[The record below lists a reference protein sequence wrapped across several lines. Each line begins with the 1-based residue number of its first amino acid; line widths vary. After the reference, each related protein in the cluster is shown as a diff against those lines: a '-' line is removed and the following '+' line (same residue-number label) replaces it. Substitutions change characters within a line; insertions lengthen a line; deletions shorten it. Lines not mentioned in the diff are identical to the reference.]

1 MSDPGNWVAVELDVL
16 SRFTVPNENDSA
28 VLVRLA
34 ETVTGTEPVTG
45 LDRQRAVRAEVQ
57 AGLLSVPS
65 RKA

>member
-1 MSDPGNWVAVELDVL
+1 ML

-28 VLVRLA
+28 VPVRLA

-45 LDRQRAVRAEVQ
+45 LARQRAVRAEVQ
-57 AGLLSVPS
+57 AGPLSVPS